1 MAVFKVD
8 SEEQSRSD
16 SGSLSR
22 PTACPLH
29 QPTFELYCHNF
40 GDTLVASREVFMR
53 FSRRDC
59 LKAIGGGVAA
69 AASAKSLAMA
79 ARSESKID
87 AGKLR
92 MPGLYPG
99 RVVSVENP
107 AVLVSGRYQAGAV
120 QQMMRRGMTE
130 LTGAD
135 SWADAWRLFFEPG
148 DVVGIKLNPVGQPL
162 VKSDA
167 TVVREIIAGLNAARV
182 QNKDI
187 VVYDRYR
194 DQIFNAGFD
203 KWLPEGVRTSY
214 AADHYEAIQLGMDGY
229 DPGHYIDMALTL
241 PGYGID
247 DARAR
252 RSFAARFITRQVNKL
267 INVPVLKDHQSA
279 GVTLALKNLSH
290 GLVNNV
296 SRSHSS
302 SSLNAC
308 NSFIPAVVSLPVIR
322 NKTVLHILDGVKGL
336 YNGGPGAKAQFVW
349 EHRTI
354 YFATDPVALD
364 RIGWEVIDAKRVSV
378 GMKKL
383 VESTP
388 DRFSTFVHRQ
398 PEHVEIAGALGLG
411 IWDRAKIDLR
421 QQKV

>member
-1 MAVFKVD
+1 MRRV
-8 SEEQSRSD
+8 R
-16 SGSLSR
+16 G
-22 PTACPLH
+22 PG
-29 QPTFELYCHNF
+29 FELCYSNF
-40 GDTLVASREVFMR
+40 GGTLARAGPLSMQL
-53 FSRRDC
+53 SRRDC
-59 LKAIGGGVAA
+59 LKTMGVGVAA
-69 AASAKSLAMA
+69 VAGAKSMALAA
-79 ARSESKID
+79 QAVSKTD
-87 AGKLR
+87 ASKLR

-99 RVVSVENP
+99 RVISVENP
-107 AVLVSGRYQAGAV
+107 AVLVSGQYQAGAV
-120 QQMMRRGMTE
+120 RQMMRRGMTE
-130 LTGAD
+130 LAGAG
-135 SWADAWRLFFEPG
+135 SWVDAWRFFFEPG

-167 TVVREIIAGLNAARV
+167 TVVREIIAGLYAAGV

-194 DQIFNAGFD
+194 DQFFNAGFD
-203 KWLPEGVRTSY
+203 KWLPDGVRTSY

-229 DPGHYIDMALTL
+229 DPDHYLDMALTL

-247 DARAR
+247 DVRAR
-252 RSFAARFITRQVNKL
+252 RSFAARFITRQVSKL
-267 INVPVLKDHQSA
+267 INLPVLKDHQSA

-302 SSLNAC
+302 STLNAC
-308 NSFIPAVVSLPVIR
+308 NAFIPAVVSLPVIR
-322 NKTVLHILDGVKGL
+322 NKAVLHILDGVKGL
-336 YNGGPGAKAQFVW
+336 YDGGPGARAQFVW

-364 RIGWEVIDAKRVSV
+364 HVGWEVIDDKRVSV

-383 VESTP
+383 FESMP

-411 IWDRAKIDLR
+411 VWDRAKIDVR
-421 QQKV
+421 QFKI

>member
-1 MAVFKVD
+1 
-8 SEEQSRSD
+8 
-16 SGSLSR
+16 
-22 PTACPLH
+22 
-29 QPTFELYCHNF
+29 
-40 GDTLVASREVFMR
+40 MR
-53 FSRRDC
+53 FNRRDC
-59 LKAIGGGVAA
+59 LKAMGVGLA
-69 AASAKSLAMA
+69 AASGVESLALA
-79 ARSESKID
+79 ACSVSKTD
-87 AGKLR
+87 SSKLR

-107 AVLVSGRYQAGAV
+107 AVLAAGQYQAGAV
-120 QQMMRRGMTE
+120 QQMMRRGMTQ
-130 LTGAD
+130 LTEAD
-135 SWADAWRLFFEPG
+135 SWTDAWRLLFEPG

-167 TVVREIIAGLNAARV
+167 TVVREIIAGLKAAGVR
-182 QNKDI
+182 NKDI

-194 DQIFNAGFD
+194 DQFFHAGFD

-214 AADHYEAIQLGMDGY
+214 AAESYDNVQLGMDGY
-229 DPGHYIDMALTL
+229 DPDHYLEMALTL
-241 PGYGID
+241 PQFSID

-252 RSFAARFITRQVNKL
+252 RSFAARFITRKVNKL

-279 GVTLALKNLSH
+279 GVTLALKNMSH

-296 SRSHSS
+296 RRSHSS

-308 NSFIPAVVSLPVIR
+308 NAFIPAVVSLPVIR
-322 NKTVLHILDGVKGL
+322 NKAVLHILDGVKGV
-336 YNGGPGAKAQFVW
+336 YDGGPGARRQFVW

-364 RIGWEVIDAKRVSV
+364 HVGWEVIDAKRTSV

-383 VESTP
+383 FESPP
-388 DRFSTFVHRQ
+388 DKFSHFVHRQ

-411 IWDRAKIDLR
+411 VWDRDKIDLR
-421 QQKV
+421 QLKV